1 MPPKLTPEQKLAIGE
16 RIATL
21 REIQEMTQDALAR
34 KVNVTQ
40 PAVSQWE
47 TGILLPRRMTQFD
60 VADALGTTRSRLFR
74 EVAEAECRATGQ
86 VPA

>member
-1 MPPKLTPEQKLAIGE
+1 MPPKLTPQE
-16 RIATL
+16 RIIIGQRIAML
-21 REIQEMTQDALAR
+21 REMLEMTQDALAH

-47 TGILLPRRMTQFD
+47 TGALVPRRMTQFD

-74 EVAEAECRATGQ
+74 ELAEAENRAAGTA
-86 VPA
+86 VA